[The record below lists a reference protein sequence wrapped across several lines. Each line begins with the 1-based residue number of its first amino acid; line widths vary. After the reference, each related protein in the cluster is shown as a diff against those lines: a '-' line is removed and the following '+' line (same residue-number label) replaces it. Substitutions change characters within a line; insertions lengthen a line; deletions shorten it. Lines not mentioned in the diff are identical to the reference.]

1 LHIHWTTRRS
11 VAVLALLALLAC
23 TLCIST
29 YRIFGNFWDE
39 PEHIAAGLVLIDRGE
54 YRYDN
59 QHPPFARLAAA
70 IGPYLAGAR
79 FHGDPNPNGEAAGR
93 DLLYHST
100 ASYQQLLT
108 LARLGMLPFLLLLL
122 GATWRWMRRWHGE
135 PAALLSVL
143 FLVSS
148 PVVLGHAAVV
158 ALDVPVTALTVASL
172 YVLLRWFEL
181 PSVRRALALGLVV
194 GLAVAT
200 KMSAVPFIAVA
211 AATLVLL
218 RLAMLHTAAQRARE
232 RSQLLRRAGSG
243 ALALVLVL
251 LIVVGVYGGKLV
263 YLTTPDMAPSK
274 ALNFIAGSHGPLHE
288 LAYRFAA
295 RVPLPLGFEMVPL
308 NFLGVEWHNENG
320 HLSFLL
326 GQIGSRGWWY
336 FYIVAL
342 TFKTTLPLLL
352 LGLYGLTL
360 LAMRGVRAR
369 NLYLLAPSACFV
381 SILVFCCV
389 YSHINIG
396 VRHVLIAYPLLAMG
410 AAYALV
416 NLWNRWHGRAAQAAH
431 AALLGLT
438 LWQLASLVYAYP
450 DYLAYFNVLAGAH
463 PEHILVDSDLD
474 WGGQDLRRLERVLAA
489 RHVRQLWI
497 GYKGTADLSLEA
509 LPPYSLL
516 KPNQPVKGWVA
527 ITMLSLQENQ
537 AGYGWLLQYQPLQR
551 VGKSFDLYYIP

>member
-1 LHIHWTTRRS
+1 LQIRWTTRRS
-11 VAVLALLALLAC
+11 VAVLTLLALLAC
-23 TLCIST
+23 ALCIST

-54 YRYDN
+54 YLYDN
-59 QHPPFARLAAA
+59 QHPPLARLAAA

-79 FHGDPNPNGEAAGR
+79 FRGDPNPNGEAQGR

-100 ASYQQLLT
+100 ASYEQLLT
-108 LARLGMLPFLLLLL
+108 LARLGMLPFLLVLL
-122 GATWRWMRRWHGE
+122 GATWSWMRHWHGDA
-135 PAALLSVL
+135 AALLAVL

-148 PVVLGHAAVV
+148 PVILGHAAVV

-172 YVLLRWFEL
+172 YLLLRWFET
-181 PSVRRALALGLVV
+181 PSVPRGLGLGLSV

-200 KMSAVPFIAVA
+200 KMSAVPFIGIA
-211 AATLVLL
+211 AATLILL
-218 RLAMLHTAAQRARE
+218 RLGMLRASPLRRPI

-243 ALALVLVL
+243 ALALALAL
-251 LIVVGVYGGKLV
+251 LLVVGVYGGKLV

-274 ALNFIAGSHGPLHE
+274 ALNFIAGSRGLLHD

-295 RVPLPLGFEMVPL
+295 RVPLPLGFQMVPL

-320 HLSFLL
+320 HPSFLL
-326 GQIGSRGWWY
+326 GQIANRGWWY

-342 TFKTTLPLLL
+342 TFKTTVPLLL
-352 LGLYGLTL
+352 LGLPGLAL
-360 LAMRGVRAR
+360 LAIRGVRET

-381 SILVFCCV
+381 SILIFCCV

-410 AAYALV
+410 AGYATV
-416 NLWNRWHGRAAQAAH
+416 AAWNRWRWRAAR
-431 AALLGLT
+431 AALIGLT
-438 LWQLASLVYAYP
+438 LWQASTLVYAYP
-450 DYLAYFNVLAGAH
+450 DYLAYFNAMAGEH
-463 PEHILVDSDLD
+463 PERILVDSDLD

-489 RHVRQLWI
+489 RHVTQLSI

-509 LPPYSLL
+509 LPPYTLL
-516 KPNQPVKGWVA
+516 APNQPVKGWVA
-527 ITMLSLQENQ
+527 ITMLTLQENQ
-537 AGYGWLLQYQPLQR
+537 PGYGWLLQYRPLQR